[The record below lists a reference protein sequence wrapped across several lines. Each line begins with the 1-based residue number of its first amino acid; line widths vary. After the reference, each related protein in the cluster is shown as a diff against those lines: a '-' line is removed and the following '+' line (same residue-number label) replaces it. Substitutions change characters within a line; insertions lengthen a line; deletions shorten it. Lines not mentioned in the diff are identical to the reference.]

1 MKRDEALV
9 ALGLPP
15 GAEAGITAAAWDES
29 QRSYPSGGPPF
40 LAPGFVDQAGA
51 DAGLPAEIRAAA
63 GAAAAAVRADPARS
77 ALAWHAHRVQS
88 ASRPG
93 AYPREDVRAW
103 PLLAAT
109 LGPDA
114 DLLYLL
120 VLLSGMPGLMDLY
133 RQRRIPPSVARE
145 TLSDLERWVRRYRRQ
160 EGSWGLRP
168 RGLSW
173 LRNHLEGQLFQLAR
187 LQHQLGVF
195 GGDVRVYRQRAS
207 GAVVALAGDGLRFD
221 AGGRLAP
228 RDGPAAAPSGAG
240 GWRSVLEAESGPP
253 AVSGAPVSPAGVAR
267 RERLTLP
274 AAAWTEALVP
284 GDPVLQLHIPDG
296 SPMDFDAC
304 GESLRRALEFF
315 PRHFPEHRFRAF
327 ACSSWL
333 LDPLLQRLLPPDSN
347 VVRFQREV
355 YLFPSPADGG
365 QMLETVFGAVPED
378 AAALA
383 RVPQET
389 TLQRALAAHLRAG
402 GRAGSGRCFL
412 LRDDL
417 RWGEAVYH
425 RRPGAAGP

>member
-1 MKRDEALV
+1 VTRDEALV
-9 ALGLPP
+9 ALGLVP
-15 GAEAGITAAAWDES
+15 GPEVGITAAAWEAS
-29 QRSYPSGGPPF
+29 QRTYPPGGPPF
-40 LAPGFVDQAGA
+40 LAAAFVAQAGD
-51 DAGLPAEIRAAA
+51 DAALPAEIRAAA
-63 GAAAAAVRADPARS
+63 GAAAGRVRADPALR
-77 ALAWHAHRVQS
+77 ALAWHAHRVQY
-88 ASRPG
+88 ASPPG

-103 PLLAAT
+103 PLLAAAV
-109 LGPDA
+109 GPDA

-120 VLLSGMPGLMDLY
+120 VLLSGMPRLMDLY

-168 RGLSW
+168 RGLTW
-173 LRNHLEGQLFQLAR
+173 LRNHLEGQLFQLSR
-187 LQHQLGVF
+187 LQHQLGAF
-195 GGDVRVYRQRAS
+195 GGDVRVYRQATS
-207 GAVVALAGDGLRFD
+207 GDVVALASDGLRFD
-221 AGGRLAP
+221 ADGRLAP
-228 RDGPAAAPSGAG
+228 GDGAPDGAG
-240 GWRSVLEAESGPP
+240 VWRSVLETEAHP
-253 AVSGAPVSPAGVAR
+253 AATSGAPVSPGGFAR
-267 RERLTLP
+267 HERLTLP

-304 GESLRRALEFF
+304 GESLRLALEFF

-355 YLFPSPADGG
+355 YLYPSPADGR
-365 QMLETVFGAVPED
+365 QMLETVFGAAPED
-378 AAALA
+378 DAALA
-383 RVPQET
+383 GAPQET

-425 RRPGAAGP
+425 RRPSRAAGGTP